1 MGSRLIL
8 DLGSKRVGIWSFL
21 PRMQHREVMALGWL
35 RWSGRKCGRSQQ
47 VVLYRTP
54 APHLPQKAV
63 HAVISSPVFLPG
75 LQRHAGPLGH
85 QQVSDV
91 SLVTSLSNMMSIL

>member
-1 MGSRLIL
+1 M

-21 PRMQHREVMALGWL
+21 PRMQRRGVMALGWL
-35 RWSGRKCGRSQQ
+35 RWSGRKCSRSQQ
-47 VVLYRTP
+47 LVLYYAAE
-54 APHLPQKAV
+54 APPPPPQKEAP
-63 HAVISSPVFLPG
+63 ALISSPVFLPG
-75 LQRHAGPLGH
+75 LQRHAGALGQ